1 MNEKLYKTISE
12 LIEHSSHASD
22 LLITGEIALNDGDLE
37 LSQKSNIEAQNLI
50 STMIKDIF
58 EETKQELN
66 ITSDKVDD
74 YDIPTTLELAKHLAK
89 LSNSAAS
96 YIGVVLDAQNSVIL
110 GIVSNKIATS
120 INTVVEIYNAIFN
133 N

>member
-1 MNEKLYKTISE
+1 MNEKLYKTLSE
-12 LIEHSSHASD
+12 LIEHSSHSSE
-22 LLITGEIALNDGDLE
+22 LLIAGEIALNDGDLE
-37 LSQKSNIEAQNLI
+37 LSQKYNIDAQNLLN
-50 STMIKDIF
+50 TMVKDIF

-74 YDIPTTLELAKHLAK
+74 YDIATTLELAKQLAK
-89 LSNSAAS
+89 LSNNAAS
-96 YIGVVLDAQNSVIL
+96 YIGVVLDSQNSVIL
-110 GIVSNKIATS
+110 GIVSNKIITA